1 MVIKVGQGRWFLVGL
16 KGEPEALG
24 STTNGEGAVG
34 NGLHIIA
41 AHLEV
46 GHSVCSPELY
56 GSNIVCLSCF
66 LLRCYITKNTYQ
78 N

>member
-1 MVIKVGQGRWFLVGL
+1 MLLVMVIKVGQGRWFLVGL

-46 GHSVCSPELY
+46 GHSV
-56 GSNIVCLSCF
+56 
-66 LLRCYITKNTYQ
+66 
-78 N
+78 